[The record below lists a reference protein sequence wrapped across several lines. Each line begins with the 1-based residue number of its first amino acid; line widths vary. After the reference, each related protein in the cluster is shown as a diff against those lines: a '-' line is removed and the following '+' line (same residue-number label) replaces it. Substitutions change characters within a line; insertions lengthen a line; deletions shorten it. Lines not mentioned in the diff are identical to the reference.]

1 MNHEE
6 AFDFAYKHG
15 PSDKT
20 RKIVYQDS
28 LCALYYARNI
38 DKCPRE
44 DTRKAVCQYSGYAYW
59 YAKEVDMCPHEE
71 TRKAAC
77 KDSLYAYCYALEI
90 DKCFREDTWMAV
102 KGTEYEEKYKR
113 ILKKLVKEQII

>member
-1 MNHEE
+1 MTPEE
-6 AFDFAYKHG
+6 AYGFAKEHG
-15 PSDKT
+15 PSEET
-20 RKIVYQDS
+20 RKIACKD
-28 LCALYYARNI
+28 LCLAFWYAKCI

-44 DTRKAVCQYSGYAYW
+44 DTREAACKESYNAFYYALLID
-59 YAKEVDMCPHEE
+59 KCPRDN
-71 TRKAAC
+71 TREAAC